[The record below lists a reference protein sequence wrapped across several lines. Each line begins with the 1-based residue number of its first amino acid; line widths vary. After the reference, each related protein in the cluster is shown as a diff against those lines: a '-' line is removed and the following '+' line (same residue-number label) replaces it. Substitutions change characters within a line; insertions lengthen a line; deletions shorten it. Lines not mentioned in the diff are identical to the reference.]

1 MKCRVVFEE
10 YRQKEVEIE
19 MTDEMNSD
27 DLDKKVMQMYDNGE
41 IVLTPDDI
49 QYVHFHIKNDF
60 ER

>member
-27 DLDKKVMQMYDNGE
+27 DLDKKAM
-41 IVLTPDDI
+41 
-49 QYVHFHIKNDF
+49 
-60 ER
+60 